1 MRMGI
6 PQVIISDQGREF
18 SNALDSSLATCLGL
32 HSTFPFLHYTFPFL
46 YTMLLCYV
54 PSASMI
60 TLLIY
65 TRYIT
70 ACKTSQRYLCPILD
84 LAYIGDQY
92 FQGRTKIPVTG
103 VITAAWE
110 SDGRDSN

>member
-1 MRMGI
+1 MGGGGSSGSDGDSDGGGVCGGGSFVLAVSQDNHHRL
-6 PQVIISDQGREF
+6 PLAGYGVQLTGCLDGCFSSYTYGTKPPLTLGMLGISLTGQ
-18 SNALDSSLATCLGL
+18 L
-32 HSTFPFLHYTFPFL
+32 FPFL

-70 ACKTSQRYLCPILD
+70 ACKTSQ
-84 LAYIGDQY
+84 
-92 FQGRTKIPVTG
+92 
-103 VITAAWE
+103 
-110 SDGRDSN
+110 